1 MKSRNTLVNTKVA
14 NTLVSCNLI
23 SQERKKNNYM

>member
-23 SQERKKNNYM
+23 SRERKKNKYM

>member
-1 MKSRNTLVNTKVA
+1 MKSRNTLVNTEVA

-23 SQERKKNNYM
+23 SRERKKK